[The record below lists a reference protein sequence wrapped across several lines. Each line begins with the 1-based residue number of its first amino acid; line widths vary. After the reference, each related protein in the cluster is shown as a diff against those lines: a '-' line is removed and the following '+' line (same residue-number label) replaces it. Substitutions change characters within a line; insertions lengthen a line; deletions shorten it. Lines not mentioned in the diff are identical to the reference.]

1 MGSLRDVVR
10 DDPVREE
17 IATLAEAGIAL
28 PRSEELGVTPRE
40 VARAVI
46 VDRELPRSPKTSRIE
61 AVVLEFGRPVLYIR
75 NNRIA
80 LPRSKEVLA
89 RLLPARAHL
98 EARIPAVGRIE
109 FTGHPRLPW
118 GGTGWMVGN
127 GVIVTNR
134 HVASLFARRS
144 GQGYAL
150 RTDPVTGQAISA
162 RIDFRE
168 EDVRRGRRPPSF
180 EVAVSKV
187 LFIER
192 DSRTRADI
200 AFLALATDA
209 RLPDP
214 IPVLDEDLEPEA
226 DVAVVGYPAADPEGV
241 PSDAAA
247 RRIFQNRYGIKRL
260 APGRVLVSDPGTFYF
275 THDATTLG
283 GNSGSVVLDMETGAA
298 AGLHFAG
305 QLGVE
310 NYAVKAT
317 ALRKALEQA
326 LPRARRPRRRVL
338 NRVRRPIPRALIEEA
353 TPDEYA
359 DRKGFDPGFLGPR
372 RRVDLP
378 VLQKRKSD
386 LLTYTDLDGKQRGDL
401 PYTHFSLAMSKS
413 RRLCLWSAVNI
424 DGETSKPDPRPTTW
438 RIDPR
443 IPGTAQTLPND
454 ADPKLDVYGNAPRFA
469 RGHMTRRED
478 PIWGPTGHVGNLDS
492 MHYTNVVPQ
501 MQSFNGAIWNNLEDY
516 ALKNAR
522 KDQQK
527 ISVLTGPI
535 LRSRDKVMFGV
546 RIPVE
551 FWKVIAFVHDETKKL
566 TATGYRM
573 SQEHDLPHEEFIF
586 GPFDGTHQVRLSE
599 IERLT
604 GLSFGALTKRDPLQG
619 VEAIP
624 QPLEGLEQIR
634 FS

>member
-1 MGSLRDVVR
+1 MGSLHDVRRDAR
-10 DDPVREE
+10 VREE

-28 PRSEELGVTPRE
+28 PHSQELGVTPRQ
-40 VARAVI
+40 VADAVI
-46 VDRELPRSPKTSRIE
+46 VDREIPKTLEGSRVE
-61 AVVLEFGRPVLYIR
+61 AVVRAFGRPVLYIH
-75 NNRIA
+75 NGRID
-80 LPRSKEVLA
+80 LPRSKELLA
-89 RLLPARAHL
+89 RLLSARGHL
-98 EARIPAVGRIE
+98 EARIPSVGRIE
-109 FTGHPRLPW
+109 FRGHPQLPW

-144 GQGYAL
+144 GQRYAL

-168 EDVRRGRRPPSF
+168 EDAPRGRRPPSF

-187 LFIER
+187 LFIEP

-200 AFLALATDA
+200 AFLALETDA
-209 RLPDP
+209 HLPDP
-214 IPVLDEDLEPEA
+214 IPVLDEDLEPDA
-226 DVAVVGYPAADPEGV
+226 DVAVVGYPAPDPAGV
-241 PSDAAA
+241 PSEAAA
-247 RRIFQNRYGIKRL
+247 RRIFHNRYGIKRL
-260 APGRVLVSDPGTFYF
+260 APGKVMVSDPGSFYF

-305 QLGVE
+305 RLGRE

-317 ALRKALEQA
+317 ALRSAIEDA
-326 LPRARRPRRRVL
+326 LPKARRPRRRVL
-338 NRVRRPIPRALIEEA
+338 SRVRRPVLRAAVEEA
-353 TPDEYA
+353 APADYA
-359 DRKGFDPGFLGPR
+359 DRTGYDPAFLGSR

-378 VLQKRKSD
+378 VLQKRKTD
-386 LLTYTDLDGKQRGDL
+386 LLTYADPSGKKRGDL

-413 RRLCLWSAVNI
+413 RKLCLWSAVNI
-424 DGETSKPDPRPTTW
+424 DGETSKPDPRPTKW
-438 RIDPR
+438 LIDPR
-443 IPGTAQTLPND
+443 IPRTAQTLPDDHNSE
-454 ADPKLDVYGNAPRFA
+454 LDVYGNAPRFA

-478 PIWGPTGHVGNLDS
+478 PIWGPAAHAGNLDS

-522 KDQQK
+522 KDHQK
-527 ISVLTGPI
+527 ISVITGPI
-535 LRSRDKVMFGV
+535 LTSRDKVMFGTK
-546 RIPVE
+546 IPLE
-551 FWKVIAFVHDETKKL
+551 FWKVIAFVHDETGKL
-566 TATGYRM
+566 TATGYRI
-573 SQEHDLPHEEFIF
+573 SQESDLPHEEFVF
-586 GPFDGTHQVRLSE
+586 GDFDGTHQVQLSE

-604 GLSFGALTKRDPLQG
+604 GLSFGTLSSRDPLHR

-624 QPLEGLEQIR
+624 QPLMALEQIR